1 MSEFNETK
9 PENKL
14 YSHLLDEDNKYRL
27 DTLANAVRFI
37 FTLCDESKECMTFAD
52 GMQAKGVTAIF
63 EIIDKEIDGIKNSVY
78 ATGREFYP
86 DRIAPPPNSGKSA
99 DIHLIRGSESSC

>member
-1 MSEFNETK
+1 MSEFNETQ

-14 YSHLLDEDNKYRL
+14 YSYLLDEDNKYRL

-37 FTLCDESKECMTFAD
+37 FILCNEGKERQALAD

-86 DRIAPPPNSGKSA
+86 DIIAPPNPCKGA
-99 DIHLIRGSESSC
+99 DIHLIRE

>member
-1 MSEFNETK
+1 MSEFNETQ

-14 YSHLLDEDNKYRL
+14 YSYLIDTENKNRL
-27 DTLANAVRFI
+27 DTLANAARLLYLLF
-37 FTLCDESKECMTFAD
+37 DNGAESGSFSD
-52 GMQAKGVTAIF
+52 GLPVKGVSAMF

-86 DRIAPPPNSGKSA
+86 DRIAPPNSGKGA

>member
-1 MSEFNETK
+1 MSEFNETQ
-9 PENKL
+9 PENKP
-14 YSHLLDEDNKYRL
+14 YSYFLDEDNKYRL

-37 FTLCDESKECMTFAD
+37 FTLCDESKECMTLAD

-86 DRIAPPPNSGKSA
+86 DRIPPPIREKA
-99 DIHLIRGSESSC
+99 LIFI

>member
-1 MSEFNETK
+1 MSEFNETQ

-14 YSHLLDEDNKYRL
+14 YSYLLDEDNKYRL

-37 FTLCDESKECMTFAD
+37 FTLCDESKECIALAD

-63 EIIDKEIDGIKNSVY
+63 EIIDKEIDGIKSSVY

-86 DRIAPPPNSGKSA
+86 DRIAPPNSGKGA

>member
-1 MSEFNETK
+1 MSEFNETQ

-14 YSHLLDEDNKYRL
+14 YSYLLDEDNKNRL

-37 FTLCDESKECMTFAD
+37 LTLCDESKESIALAD

-63 EIIDKEIDGIKNSVY
+63 EILDKEIDGIKSSVY

-86 DRIAPPPNSGKSA
+86 DRIAPPQFGKE
-99 DIHLIRGSESSC
+99 R